1 MTQLYIKNCYLI
13 TMNDEREVY
22 ENGSI
27 LIEDNIIKAVGHVD
41 ESMVNT
47 DAEVY
52 DAQGKIVMPGFVN
65 THVHLSQQLGR
76 GLADDVTLLTWLRDR
91 IWPYESSFDY
101 EDSLISSTAC
111 CIELIKSGVT
121 TFLESGGEYVDAL
134 GEAVD

>member
-27 LIEDNIIKAVGHVD
+27 LIEDNIIKAVGNVD

-52 DAQGKIVMPGFVN
+52 DAQGKIVMPGLVN

-91 IWPYESSFDY
+91 IWTYESSFDY
-101 EDSLISSTAC
+101 EDSLISSIAC
-111 CIELIKSGVT
+111 CIVLINSGVT
-121 TFLESGGEYVDAL
+121 TFLESGGQYVDAM
-134 GEAVD
+134 V